1 MIFKFKAILLLLL
14 FLLGFNVCAQ
24 TSIAENLDSLQANPT
39 KYLTPMQYA
48 FMFHEDTPWMIKGSL
63 NSSIFTGNSS
73 ISDSRLG
80 EIPIGVLPTIGF
92 ERRIKGALTANI
104 SANYTDAQYKSSVNT
119 SLRYYYTMKA
129 RKEKENIPFNLSGNY
144 VEGGVDFSFYRQQE
158 GFYRYQ
164 PGKDFKW
171 IENTNLHTT
180 YFLKWGMQRR
190 YLKNGFVDIGF
201 MASYN
206 QDRDFFVL
214 EDYSNVRLNSTTSLG
229 IAFAKDKTNLNKG
242 KLCSVT
248 KCYEEQKSAWKIN
261 FSELF
266 GVILNKYIAIAILEP
281 EINYERKI
289 KESIFS
295 INNTARLS
303 LGLNATTRRT
313 EVTYGGEY
321 TLETRMFYNLRRR
334 IQKGKTGNGLS
345 ANYISI
351 GAFNEYVNNNYE
363 NLYGLGGA
371 QSVVLQLQVATG
383 IQRFIGDHFYYDVGL
398 AYRPNKLNVYETSQ
412 REVQFNS
419 GIGVYGTNGVEFSL
433 YSKVGYRF

>member
-48 FMFHEDTPWMIKGSL
+48 FMFHEETPWMIKGSL
-63 NSSIFTGNSS
+63 NNSIFNPRASFNES
-73 ISDSRLG
+73 ILG
-80 EIPIGVLPTIGF
+80 DIRIGVLPTIGF
-92 ERRIKGALTANI
+92 ERRIKGGLTANV
-104 SANYTDAQYKSSVNT
+104 STNYSDREYRTSFSS
-119 SLRYYYTMKA
+119 SLRYYYNMKA
-129 RKEKENIPFNLSGNY
+129 RKAKENIPFNLSGNY
-144 VEGGVDFSFYRQQE
+144 LEAGVDFSFFERQS
-158 GFYRYQ
+158 GIYFT
-164 PGKDFKW
+164 PGNDFDLFD
-171 IENTNLHTT
+171 NTNMQPT
-180 YFLKWGMQRR
+180 YFVKWGMQRR
-190 YLKNGFVDIGF
+190 YLNYGFVDIGF

-206 QDRDFFVL
+206 QDRDFFVQ
-214 EDYSNVRLNSTTSLG
+214 EGFSSVRLSSTTSLG

-248 KCYEEQKSAWKIN
+248 KCYEEQKSAWKVN

-266 GVILNKYIAIAILEP
+266 GVSLNKYIASGSFEP
-281 EINYERKI
+281 EISYERKI
-289 KESIFS
+289 GKSIFS
-295 INNTARLS
+295 INNLAKLS
-303 LGLNATTRRT
+303 LGFHATTLRT
-313 EVTYGGEY
+313 GVTYGGEY
-321 TLETRMFYNLRRR
+321 TFETRMYYNLRRR

-351 GAFNEYVNNNYE
+351 GAFNDYANNNYE
-363 NLYGLGGA
+363 SLNGLGGA
-371 QSVVLQLQVATG
+371 QSVILQLQITTG
-383 IQRFIGDHFYYDVGL
+383 IQRFIGDHFYYDVSL

-419 GIGVYGTNGVEFSL
+419 RVGVYRTNGVEVSL